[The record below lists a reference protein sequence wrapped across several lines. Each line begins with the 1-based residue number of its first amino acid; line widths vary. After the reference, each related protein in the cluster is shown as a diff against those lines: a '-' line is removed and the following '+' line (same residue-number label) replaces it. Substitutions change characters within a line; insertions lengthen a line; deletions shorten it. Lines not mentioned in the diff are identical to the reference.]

1 MERHTIQGH
10 SGLRYVFDLIGSH
23 YCPDD
28 QAGLFAICRRL
39 KDWSLETVG
48 VGSTDNLRRSL
59 VGGREETLR
68 KYNADG
74 VAGVEVGVLGAHWAD
89 QRAEM
94 LADLR

>member
-23 YCPDD
+23 YCPGD
-28 QAGLFAICRRL
+28 QAGLFAICQRL
-39 KDWSLETVG
+39 KDWSLETIG
-48 VGSTDNLRRSL
+48 VGSTDNLCRSL
-59 VGGREETLR
+59 VRGREETLR

-74 VAGVEVGVLGAHWAD
+74 FGVEIGVLSAHWAD
-89 QRAEM
+89 QRADM